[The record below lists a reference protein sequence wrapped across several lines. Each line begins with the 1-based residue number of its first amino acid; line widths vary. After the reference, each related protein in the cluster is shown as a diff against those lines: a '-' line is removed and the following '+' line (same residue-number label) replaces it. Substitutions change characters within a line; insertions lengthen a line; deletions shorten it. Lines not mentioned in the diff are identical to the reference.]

1 MAAHTSTRF
10 LINKFKDSVCFI
22 QRRNRVKT
30 KWASTRAKVPATN
43 LALQHFDA
51 TYKKYFGELWP
62 SVRIGMLSEQKYGA
76 LMNNFASNAD
86 VISTLQSQGCRDFIR
101 AEGRDAHVLSDESE
115 QNDRPSTEP
124 ARISSD
130 IQCFVFPRGDI
141 TRFKPARPDSAGLL
155 SYYLLDAASVLPVLA
170 LDIRPGHSVLDLC
183 AGPGGK
189 TLAILQ
195 TQAVRFLWA
204 NDLSGSRTARL
215 QRMLQSFVPKELR
228 GDDKIRVTS
237 LDGRKWRNME
247 DLEFDRV
254 LVDVPCTTDRH
265 SLMEDENN
273 IFKRSRTKERQTLPL
288 LQIELLL
295 AGLQATRPG
304 GELLYS
310 TCSLSP
316 LQNECVVEQA
326 LGLAQQEMDITVR
339 VQDLSSF
346 TRLFS
351 DTFHFAP
358 QPALGE
364 LVLPH
369 LCANFGPIYLCKLL
383 RVS

>member
-1 MAAHTSTRF
+1 MAAHVKKAF
-10 LINKFKDSVCFI
+10 LINKFKDSICFI

-30 KWASTRAKVPATN
+30 KWASTRAKILASS

-51 TYKKYFGELWP
+51 TYKNYFGKVWP
-62 SVRIGMLSEQKYGA
+62 SVRLGMLSEQKYGA
-76 LMNNFASNAD
+76 LMNNFASNAN
-86 VISTLQSQGCRDFIR
+86 VISTLRSQGCRDFTR
-101 AEGRDAHVLSDESE
+101 ERDEHEVSDE
-115 QNDRPSTEP
+115 QNDCSSTD
-124 ARISSD
+124 RIRVNPN

-141 TRFKPARPDSAGLL
+141 TRFKPARPDSTGLL
-155 SYYLLDAASVLPVLA
+155 SYYLLDAASVLSVLA
-170 LDIRPGHSVLDLC
+170 LDVQPGQNVLDLC

-204 NDLSGSRTARL
+204 NDLSGSRTTRL
-215 QRMLQSFVPKELR
+215 QRTLQSYVPKELR
-228 GDDKIRVTS
+228 SDDKIRVTS

-247 DLEFDRV
+247 DVEFDRV

-273 IFKRSRTKERQTLPL
+273 IFKRSRTKERQMLPL
-288 LQIELLL
+288 LQMELLL
-295 AGLQATRPG
+295 AGLRATRPG

-310 TCSLSP
+310 TCSLSQ

-326 LGLAQQEMDITVR
+326 LRLAQQEMDITAR

-346 TRLFS
+346 IRLFS

-358 QPALGE
+358 RPALGE